1 MKSFGTIILLS
12 LTAFSVFAQA
22 DIEGSSEHPLF
33 PTRIPGYYIT
43 RYESTPFDVATMK
56 GKNGVEVEVSGK
68 KTVIE
73 YARKENEKGASAN
86 FVALNYQSAL
96 KKLKPVS
103 ERMEGSWYWAQV
115 KNTAN
120 ETWVSVAGW
129 YGNGSNEETDSFLLT
144 IVEKS
149 LMEQVI
155 SAADIS
161 ASIKASGHIALYILF
176 DTGLATI
183 KPESK
188 PALDQIAAMLKKEPT
203 LKVYIVGHTD
213 NQGSLESN
221 IKLSLDRANAV
232 VNELV
237 TKHGV
242 IANQMMPKGVAS
254 LCPVS
259 TNDTEEGRKMNR
271 RVELVKM

>member
-1 MKSFGTIILLS
+1 MKSISAVVILILLNVS
-12 LTAFSVFAQA
+12 GFAQS
-22 DIEGSSEHPLF
+22 DVEGSSDHPLF
-33 PTRIPGYYIT
+33 PSRIPGYYIS
-43 RYESTPFDVATMK
+43 RYESNAFDVMLFKFKSGEEA
-56 GKNGVEVEVSGK
+56 EVSGK

-73 YARKENEKGASAN
+73 YSRKEGAQGASSS
-86 FVALNYQSAL
+86 FVALNYQAAL

-103 ERMEGSWYWAQV
+103 ERMEGSWYWGQI
-115 KNTAN
+115 KNAAS
-120 ETWVSVAGW
+120 ETWVQVSGW
-129 YGNGSNEETDSFLLT
+129 YGNGSNEQTDSFMLT

-155 SAADIS
+155 TAADM
-161 ASIKASGHIALYILF
+161 AAGIKTTGHVALYILF

-188 PALDQIAAMLKKEPT
+188 AALEQIAAMLKKELA

-213 NQGSLESN
+213 NQGMLESN
-221 IKLSLDRANAV
+221 NKLSLDRAQAV

-237 TKHGV
+237 SKYGV
-242 IANQMMPKGVAS
+242 SAGQMIPKGVAS

-259 TNDTEEGRKMNR
+259 TNDTDEGRKMNR

>member
-1 MKSFGTIILLS
+1 MKTFSAIIFLLLNLS
-12 LTAFSVFAQA
+12 AFAQT
-22 DIEGSSEHPLF
+22 DVEGSSDHPLF
-33 PTRIPGYYIT
+33 PSRIPGYYISK
-43 RYESTPFDVATMK
+43 YESNAFDVMPFKFKSGEEA
-56 GKNGVEVEVSGK
+56 EVSGK
-68 KTVIE
+68 KTMIE
-73 YARKENEKGASAN
+73 YSRKEGAHGASSSY
-86 FVALNYQSAL
+86 VALNYQAAL

-103 ERMEGSWYWAQV
+103 ERMEGSWYWGQL
-115 KNTAN
+115 KNAAN
-120 ETWVSVAGW
+120 ETWVQVSGW
-129 YGNGSNEETDSFLLT
+129 YGNGSNEQTDSFMVT

-155 SAADIS
+155 SAGDMA
-161 ASIKASGHIALYILF
+161 AGIKATGHVALYILF

-188 PALDQIAAMLKKEPT
+188 PALEQIAAMLKKEPT

-213 NQGSLESN
+213 NQGLLESN
-221 IKLSLDRANAV
+221 NKLSLDRAQSV

-237 TKHGV
+237 SKFGV
-242 IANQMMPKGVAS
+242 SGGQMIAKGVAS

-259 TNDTEEGRKMNR
+259 SNDTEEGRKMNR

>member
-1 MKSFGTIILLS
+1 MKHHIALSFLLMMA
-12 LTAFSVFAQA
+12 TVSVAQT
-22 DIEGSSEHPLF
+22 DVEGSSEHPLF

-56 GKNGVEVEVSGK
+56 DKNGVEVEASGK

-73 YARKENEKGASAN
+73 YARKENEKGASGI
-86 FVALNYQSAL
+86 FVALNYQAAL
-96 KKLKPVS
+96 KKLKPTS
-103 ERMEGSWYWAQV
+103 ERIEGNWYWAQV
-115 KNTAN
+115 KNGAS
-120 ETWVSVAGW
+120 EAWVHVAGW
-129 YGNGSNEETDSFLLT
+129 YGMGSTEQTDNYLVT

-161 ASIKASGHIALYILF
+161 ASIKATGHIALYILF

-188 PALDQIAAMLKKEPT
+188 PALEQIADMLKKEPT

-237 TKHGV
+237 TKYAVAG
-242 IANQMMPKGVAS
+242 NQMIPKGVAS
-254 LCPVS
+254 LSPVS
-259 TNDTEEGRKMNR
+259 TNETEEGRKMNR

>member
-1 MKSFGTIILLS
+1 MKSCGTIILLS
-12 LTAFSVFAQA
+12 LTAFSVFAQP
-22 DIEGSSEHPLF
+22 DIEGSSDHPLF
-33 PTRIPGYYIT
+33 PSRIPGYYISK
-43 RYESTPFDVATMK
+43 YESTPFDLATMK
-56 GKNGVEVEVSGK
+56 TKTGAEVEVSGK

-86 FVALNYQSAL
+86 FVVLNYQSAL

-115 KNTAN
+115 KNAAN
-120 ETWVSVAGW
+120 DTWVSVAGW

-161 ASIKASGHIALYILF
+161 ASLKTTGHIALYILF

-188 PALDQIAAMLKKEPT
+188 PALDQIAAMLKKEPA

-259 TNDTEEGRKMNR
+259 TNETEDGRKMNR

>member
-1 MKSFGTIILLS
+1 MKRISLIIFLFLS
-12 LTAFSVFAQA
+12 VSGFAQS
-22 DIEGSSEHPLF
+22 DVEGSSDHPLF
-33 PTRIPGYYIT
+33 PSRIPGYYIS
-43 RYESTPFDVATMK
+43 RYETNAFDVMPFKFKSGEEA
-56 GKNGVEVEVSGK
+56 EVSGK

-73 YARKENEKGASAN
+73 YARKENAQGVSSSY
-86 FVALNYQSAL
+86 VALNYQAAL

-103 ERMEGSWYWAQV
+103 DRIEGSWYWGQL
-115 KNTAN
+115 KNAAN
-120 ETWVSVAGW
+120 ETWVQVSGW
-129 YGNGSNEETDSFLLT
+129 YGNGSNEQTDSFMVT

-155 SAADIS
+155 SAGDMA
-161 ASIKASGHIALYILF
+161 AGIKATGHVALYILF

-188 PALDQIAAMLKKEPT
+188 QALDQIAVMLKKEPA

-213 NQGSLESN
+213 NQGILESN
-221 IKLSLDRANAV
+221 QKLSLERAQAV
-232 VNELV
+232 VTELV
-237 TKHGV
+237 SKYGV
-242 IANQMMPKGVAS
+242 SAGQMIPKGVAS